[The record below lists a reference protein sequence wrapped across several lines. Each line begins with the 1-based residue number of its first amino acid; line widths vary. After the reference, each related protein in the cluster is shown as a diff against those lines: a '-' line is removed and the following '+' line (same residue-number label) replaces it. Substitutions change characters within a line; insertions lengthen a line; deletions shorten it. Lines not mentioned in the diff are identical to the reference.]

1 MINNVYTNRCRVA
14 ATDGYDLIPDLAQ
27 LSTMYIPTDPSCR
40 VAATDGYDFIPD
52 LAQLSTYT
60 NRP

>member
-40 VAATDGYDFIPD
+40 VAATADYDFIPD
-52 LAQLSTYT
+52 
-60 NRP
+60 